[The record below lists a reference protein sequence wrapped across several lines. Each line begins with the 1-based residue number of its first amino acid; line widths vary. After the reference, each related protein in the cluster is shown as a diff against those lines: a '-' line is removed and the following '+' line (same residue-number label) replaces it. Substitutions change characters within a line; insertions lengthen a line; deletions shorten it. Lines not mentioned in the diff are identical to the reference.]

1 MTQDQDDQKI
11 AASHIGSHARLLAG
25 PGTGKTTT
33 LTKRVCSLIKKRID
47 PHNIVVLTFTRA
59 AAYNLRQEISRELSE
74 YEIDPS
80 HISTLHSFALRQLLK
95 NLEIVDRLPLPL
107 RIADDYE
114 ERCIIQKD
122 IKDILGLNR
131 IDDVKDKFN
140 HLSSDWQSLKADE
153 EDWEKRYPDPRF
165 LGAWQEH
172 REAFGYT
179 LRSELV
185 YQLKRALEQ
194 SPDFHIEE
202 PIDHLLVDEYQDL
215 NRCDLALIK
224 EITERGAEL
233 FCAGD
238 DDQSIYGFRGADPE
252 GIRRFPEDYSQSTL
266 LELEYCRRCDRKV
279 LDLACFVANLDPRR
293 IPKPLKPMK
302 DARDGE
308 VRILY
313 FENQMEEANSVA
325 RLCHYLCEHGYEPG
339 KIMILL
345 RSDRYGAFSNPL
357 KDALEA
363 QEVPVAVKSDSPLDT
378 NEGRELFSILK
389 LSIDLEDHLAWRT
402 LLQIRNNRIGKK
414 ALSDIYNLARRDG
427 IRFYEALCRTEKSPE
442 LFSRFGRRVV
452 DEMENVRKLVSE
464 FSLDIEDPR
473 DFGLLE
479 GISHLAERLIDDGK
493 KRDKI
498 LNYLQEMIESSGAA
512 NLKQF
517 LSTFSTSMG
526 DDEQEIEIDKVNIM
540 TMHKAKGLTADVV
553 FIVAAE
559 DEYIPGR
566 QIGEKVD
573 DERRLLYVSLTRAKH
588 LLFITY
594 CHKRTGQQRHTGR
607 DSGQLRRD
615 LTRFLRDSPIRP
627 GDGDKYLHSVM
638 KNLRKI
644 TKHPDTP
651 GNDRKGC
658 EED

>member
-1 MTQDQDDQKI
+1 MAHDQDDQRI
-11 AASHIGSHARLLAG
+11 AATHIGSHARLLAG

-33 LTKRVCSLIKKRID
+33 LTKRVRSLIIEKRMN

-59 AAYNLRQEISRELSE
+59 AAHNLRQEISKELSE
-74 YEIDPS
+74 YEINTP
-80 HISTLHSFALRQLLK
+80 HISTLHSFALRQLLR

-114 ERCIIQKD
+114 ERWIIQED
-122 IKDILGLNR
+122 IKDVLGLNM
-131 IDDVKDKFN
+131 INDVKDKFN
-140 HLSSDWQSLKADE
+140 RLSSDWQSLKADE
-153 EDWEKRYPDPRF
+153 EDWERRYPDPQF

-172 REAFGYT
+172 REVFGYT

-194 SPDFHIEE
+194 NPNFHIEE

-252 GIRRFPEDYSQSTL
+252 GIRRFPEDYSPSIL
-266 LELEYCRRCDRKV
+266 LELEYCRRCDRRI
-279 LDLACFVANLDPRR
+279 LDLAHFVADLDPRR
-293 IPKPLKPMK
+293 IPKPLKPM
-302 DARDGE
+302 DEAGEGE

-313 FENQMEEANSVA
+313 FNNQIEEANGVA
-325 RLCHYLCEHGYEPG
+325 RVCRYLYEHGYDLG

-357 KDALEA
+357 KDALDVH
-363 QEVPVAVKSDSPLDT
+363 EVPVAVKSDSPLDT
-378 NEGRELFSILK
+378 DEGRELFSILK
-389 LSIDLEDHLAWRT
+389 LSIDPKDHLAWRT
-402 LLQIRNNRIGKK
+402 LLQIRNNGIGEKY
-414 ALSDIYNLARRDG
+414 LSDIYDLARREG
-427 IRFYEALCRTEKSPE
+427 IRFYEALCRIESLPE
-442 LFSRFGRRVV
+442 LFPRFRRRVL
-452 DEMENVRKLVSE
+452 DETEEIRKLVFE
-464 FSLDIEDPR
+464 FNLNEDR
-473 DFGLLE
+473 EDFGLMD
-479 GISHLAERLIDDGK
+479 GISHLAERLIDDRE
-493 KRDKI
+493 KRDDI
-498 LNYLQEMIESSGAA
+498 LNYLQEMIEILGAT

-517 LSTFSTSMG
+517 LSAFSTSMG
-526 DDEQEIEIDKVNIM
+526 DNEQEIEIDKVNIM

-594 CHKRTGQQRHTGR
+594 CHRRTGQQRHTGR

-615 LTRFLRDSPIRP
+615 LTRFLRNSPIRP
-627 GDGDKYLHSVM
+627 EDGNVCINSL
-638 KNLRKI
+638 
-644 TKHPDTP
+644 
-651 GNDRKGC
+651 
-658 EED
+658 

>member
-1 MTQDQDDQKI
+1 MTQDQDDQNI
-11 AASHIGSHARLLAG
+11 AASHVGSHARLLAG

-33 LTKRVCSLIKKRID
+33 LTKRVRSLIIEKRID

-59 AAYNLRQEISRELSE
+59 AAHNLRQEISKELSE
-74 YEIDPS
+74 YEINIPY
-80 HISTLHSFALRQLLK
+80 ISTLHSFALRQLLK

-114 ERCIIQKD
+114 ERWIIQED
-122 IKDILGLNR
+122 IKDILGLNL
-131 IDDVKDKFN
+131 IKDVEDKFN
-140 HLSSDWQSLKADE
+140 RLSSDWQSLKADE
-153 EDWEKRYPDPRF
+153 EDWERRYPDPQF

-172 REAFGYT
+172 RGVFGYT

-194 SPDFHIEE
+194 KPDFHIDE
-202 PIDHLLVDEYQDL
+202 PINHLLVDEYQDL

-224 EITERGAEL
+224 VITERGAEL

-252 GIRRFPEDYSQSTL
+252 GIRRFPEDYVPSTL
-266 LELEYCRRCDRKV
+266 LELEYCRRCDRKII
-279 LDLACFVANLDPRR
+279 DLACFVANLDPRR
-293 IPKPLKPMK
+293 IPKPLNPMD
-302 DARDGE
+302 DAEEGE

-313 FENQMEEANSVA
+313 FKNQMEEANGVA
-325 RLCHYLCEHGYEPG
+325 RLCHYLYEQGYEPG
-339 KIMILL
+339 KIMILI

-357 KDALEA
+357 KDALDV

-378 NEGRELFSILK
+378 DKGRELFAILK
-389 LSIDLEDHLAWRT
+389 LSIDLDDHLAWRT
-402 LLQIRNNRIGKK
+402 LLQLRNNGIGEKS
-414 ALSDIYNLARRDG
+414 LSDIYDLARRDG
-427 IRFYEALCRTEKSPE
+427 IRFYGALCRIESSPE
-442 LFSRFGRRVV
+442 LFPKFGRRVL
-452 DEMENVRKLVSE
+452 DELEEIRKLVSGFNLGVDRE
-464 FSLDIEDPR
+464 
-473 DFGLLE
+473 DFGLMDR
-479 GISHLAERLIDDGK
+479 ISLLAERLIYD
-493 KRDKI
+493 RERREEI
-498 LNYLQEMIESSGAA
+498 LIYLQEIIEILGAE

-517 LSTFSTSMG
+517 LSSFSTSMG
-526 DDEQEIEIDKVNIM
+526 DKEQEIEIDKVNIM

-566 QIGEKVD
+566 QTGEKVD

-594 CHKRTGQQRHTGR
+594 CHRRTGQQRHTGR
-607 DSGQLRRD
+607 VSGQLRRD

-627 GDGDKYLHSVM
+627 I
-638 KNLRKI
+638 N
-644 TKHPDTP
+644 
-651 GNDRKGC
+651 GNEYINSRVKSLKSGGGK
-658 EED
+658 